1 MLKKSLLSYQ
11 NTLIAECHTNSQ
23 NGNFYTHALLQPD
36 MFNEI
41 WHILVVALNWCF
53 TLTWSAIKLSTYIQ
67 VQPRQ
72 FLLPSPPLQEMYFLH
87 VIWIWDDEGEWYCSC
102 ALGDSRSKPHI
113 FPCDPIFFNSK
124 HYHDVHCIQSLLDHG
139 PSTKG
144 GKRSKQSYSSPL
156 ISGQ

>member
-1 MLKKSLLSYQ
+1 MLKKIPFILPKYINCWMPHQFTKRKFLYSRHIAAWYVQWNFAHFSSGTQLMFYSNMVRHQTFHLHPSSAKTISLAFPS
-11 NTLIAECHTNSQ
+11 IARN
-23 NGNFYTHALLQPD
+23 
-36 MFNEI
+36 
-41 WHILVVALNWCF
+41 V
-53 TLTWSAIKLSTYIQ
+53 
-67 VQPRQ
+67 
-72 FLLPSPPLQEMYFLH
+72 FLH
-87 VIWIWDDEGEWYCSC
+87 VIWIWDHEGEWYCSC